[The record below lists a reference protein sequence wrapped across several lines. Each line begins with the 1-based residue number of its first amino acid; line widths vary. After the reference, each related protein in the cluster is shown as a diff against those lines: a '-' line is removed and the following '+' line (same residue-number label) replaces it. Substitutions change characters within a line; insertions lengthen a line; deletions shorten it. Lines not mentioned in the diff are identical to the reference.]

1 MYYLTYRPK
10 KIEEIDN
17 SNAQKTIE
25 AILKSKQIPHAFLL
39 VGQKGTGKTS
49 TARILAKAIN
59 CLENAFAKKG
69 DSIEPC
75 NKCKNCLSI
84 EKGASSDVVEMDAAS
99 HRGIDDIRSLIKEAS
114 LLPMYGRYRVFI
126 VDEAHMITNDAFNAL
141 LKTLEEPPSTVVF
154 VLATTNQEKVPKTIQ
169 SRCVIVNFRKA
180 KKTDI
185 VKMLKRVA
193 TAEKLTIDPKLLELV
208 ANHSE
213 DSFRDA
219 AKLLE
224 ELAMQKKLTFEDGK
238 IYMGILAKEQLIEVI
253 NKKSLKESLLWIEEF
268 SKAGGNVKY
277 LIEQILD
284 ELRILLLAKN
294 GVLRE
299 DEEPLPV
306 DFSIIE
312 ISRLIKLFQDAYN
325 NLKNA
330 PIEIIPLEI
339 AVVDFYNTGKIRS

>member
-10 KIEEIDN
+10 KVEEIDN
-17 SNAQKTIE
+17 STAQKTIE

-49 TARILAKAIN
+49 TARILAKSIN

-69 DSIEPC
+69 SSIEPC
-75 NKCKNCLSI
+75 NECKNCLSI

-99 HRGIDDIRSLIKEAS
+99 HRGIDDVRSLIKEAS

-126 VDEAHMITNDAFNAL
+126 IDEAHMITNDAFNAL

-154 VLATTNQEKVPKTIQ
+154 VLATTNQEKLPRTIQ

-180 KKTDI
+180 KKPDI

-193 TAEKLTIDPKLLELV
+193 ASEKLEVEPKLYDFI
-208 ANHSE
+208 ASHSE

-224 ELAMQKKLTFEDGK
+224 ELAMQKKLTFSEGK
-238 IYMGILAKEQLIEVI
+238 AYLGILGKEQLLEVV
-253 NKKSLKESLLWIEEF
+253 NKKSLKESLIWIDEF

-277 LIEQILD
+277 LIEQILE

-294 GVLRE
+294 GITKE
-299 DEEPLPV
+299 DEESLPV
-306 DFSIIE
+306 NFSILE
-312 ISRLIKLFQDAYN
+312 ISKLIKLFQEAYN
-325 NLKNA
+325 NLKSS
-330 PIEIIPLEI
+330 PIETIPLEI
-339 AVVDFYNTGKIRS
+339 AVVDFYNTGRIKS